1 MATAAPGKKH
11 SRWSWLRPT
20 ASTAILAILT
30 WALLWAIFSSSQTTF
45 NLDGMQARRDEMGPG
60 PSVIVTRG
68 PESASGRTEVEVVWG
83 NLLLSLVVTYLAAR
97 SGALALERLST
108 WKSPARSL
116 LTVVAFTLL
125 AAGVAA
131 LGFSR
136 VYWGYFLARPPAD
149 RLTSRFH
156 EVSALSFV
164 SCISEDGA
172 KNSCVETPESTIEG
186 AVERCGDDEYY
197 CLRDRLVVAFSQRG
211 LLPKTPPGVEPALVA
226 RLPHLLAA
234 TGLLVAPD
242 PGYERYGLLGSLV
255 VTGTDS
261 GGTPLLLIG
270 AAGDQVSNDHHPYY
284 EALLRPRGDGTAD
297 LLDHNRFFYDV
308 AGIEGMEWKAAFVL
322 AAILGLTVT
331 IPGAIAFGLLRG
343 ELARRRL
350 ESIR

>member
-1 MATAAPGKKH
+1 
-11 SRWSWLRPT
+11 
-20 ASTAILAILT
+20 
-30 WALLWAIFSSSQTTF
+30 
-45 NLDGMQARRDEMGPG
+45 
-60 PSVIVTRG
+60 
-68 PESASGRTEVEVVWG
+68 
-83 NLLLSLVVTYLAAR
+83 
-97 SGALALERLST
+97 
-108 WKSPARSL
+108 
-116 LTVVAFTLL
+116 
-125 AAGVAA
+125 
-131 LGFSR
+131 
-136 VYWGYFLARPPAD
+136 
-149 RLTSRFH
+149 
-156 EVSALSFV
+156 
-164 SCISEDGA
+164 
-172 KNSCVETPESTIEG
+172 VETPESTIEG